1 MHRFIPEKT
10 PGRPDQPMGDCEGA
24 FLMCTMWLAEAWQ
37 ILGEPEKAKRALEC
51 AEACRGTNRLFS
63 EAGDARHSPGLLGNM
78 PLLFTEA
85 AYARAAMAVG

>member
-1 MHRFIPEKT
+1 
-10 PGRPDQPMGDCEGA
+10 MGDCEGA